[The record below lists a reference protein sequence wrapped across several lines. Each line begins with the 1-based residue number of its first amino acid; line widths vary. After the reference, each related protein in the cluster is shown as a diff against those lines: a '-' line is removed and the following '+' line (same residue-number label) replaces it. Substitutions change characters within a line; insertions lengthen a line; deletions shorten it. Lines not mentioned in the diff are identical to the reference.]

1 MPHNG
6 RMEIDMTQD
15 VYVDLLFIIDFSM
28 DFLCFYITS
37 RLLHKKITPIRT
49 ILGASVG
56 GLYSVLVLFLSTG
69 RLSAFVIDILVC
81 FFMCAVVFLSKDD
94 GIKRLIVSAFVY
106 IFVSSVIGG
115 LMTAMFNLLNRINPF
130 GDEIPERDGV
140 SVWIFA
146 LLAALSGIISIT
158 GSSFFRQ
165 NISRRKCSVLVKYGK
180 RTVTLKGLNDSGN
193 LLKDT
198 LTGKCVI
205 PISLAKSETLF
216 PPRIIKAIKQKDV
229 SLLDKTNAEEAKRVR
244 LIPCYNTSGATMM
257 IAVIPDDIRIID
269 ESGTSHSV
277 DAAVA
282 PTYVGSEEFEA
293 LVPDELMI

>member
-6 RMEIDMTQD
+6 GMEIDMTQD